1 MLARPRRPAHAT
13 VGAGDL
19 DALVDRSLDGL
30 FTLHLPSG
38 GYDDPLAG
46 PRFNYGAIG
55 LAWLT
60 GERAPAG
67 PEGDAR
73 RAAAATT
80 FRTGARTARP
90 GAFQIW
96 LEALALTEPS
106 GAWLDAETRAA
117 LSAHS
122 PRSRTR
128 RSARARS
135 HATPAGVLQQPQ
147 AGQRIASLQLTRTG
161 LTSPSAHARLTDPRR
176 PRRRRAPSWRCGCR
190 ARSGRSCG
198 CAPVTSRSP
207 TPRCCRT
214 RRAIPSPTTRSRPR
228 CWCAGCGCSA
238 AMRP

>member
-1 MLARPRRPAHAT
+1 MRLPVLPASLLCSLALAAPAHAT
-13 VGAGDL
+13 VGASDL

-30 FTLHLPSG
+30 FTLRLPSG

-96 LEALALTEPS
+96 LEALALTAPS

-135 HATPAGVLQQPQ
+135 HAT
-147 AGQRIASLQLTRTG
+147 T
-161 LTSPSAHARLTDPRR
+161 
-176 PRRRRAPSWRCGCR
+176 
-190 ARSGRSCG
+190 GRS
-198 CAPVTSRSP
+198 VTTTSSSSTRSP
-207 TPRCCRT
+207 RCS
-214 RRAIPSPTTRSRPR
+214 SPAP
-228 CWCAGCGCSA
+228 G
-238 AMRP
+238 